1 MTLKLWI
8 SVFAL
13 ILVAG
18 LALAPAVAQKAKDG
32 QASPPAGDQMTQML
46 TMMEQMQEQMQEQ
59 MKGMREQMAGMQGM
73 GGMQGRINH
82 MMGSMGR
89 MHGMMQQH
97 RAEMEKVCPAMPAP
111 GPKQGG

>member
-18 LALAPAVAQKAKDG
+18 VALAPAVAQKAKDG
-32 QASPPAGDQMTQML
+32 QASPPAADQMTQML
-46 TMMEQMQEQMQEQ
+46 TMMEQIQEQ
-59 MKGMREQMAGMQGM
+59 MKGMHE
-73 GGMQGRINH
+73 
-82 MMGSMGR
+82 
-89 MHGMMQQH
+89 QQH

-111 GPKQGG
+111 GAQAGRIGR

>member
-1 MTLKLWI
+1 MTLKLWS

-32 QASPPAGDQMTQML
+32 QASPPAADQMNQML
-46 TMMEQMQEQMQEQ
+46 TMMEQMQEQM
-59 MKGMREQMAGMQGM
+59 KGMHEQMAGMQGM
-73 GGMQGRINH
+73 GGMQGRMNR

>member
-18 LALAPAVAQKAKDG
+18 FALAPAVAQKAKDG
-32 QASPPAGDQMTQML
+32 QASPPAADQMTQML

-59 MKGMREQMAGMQGM
+59 MKGMREQ
-73 GGMQGRINH
+73 
-82 MMGSMGR
+82 
-89 MHGMMQQH
+89 QH

>member
-32 QASPPAGDQMTQML
+32 QASPPAADQMTQML
-46 TMMEQMQEQMQEQ
+46 TMMEQMQEQM
-59 MKGMREQMAGMQGM
+59 KGMRE
-73 GGMQGRINH
+73 
-82 MMGSMGR
+82 
-89 MHGMMQQH
+89 QQH
-97 RAEMEKVCPAMPAP
+97 RAEMEEVCPAMPAP